1 MLHIMGSLPGA
12 AQAPSCST
20 RACFQPSATQA
31 LTARM
36 RVPSAVTA
44 HTGLRTSGQ
53 RGPLGTG
60 AQAALTAAASTIVIA
75 RFIALPI
82 APFWNERNRSTY
94 TVLAGLVPA
103 IHTHGLFEDYGW
115 PPQGRPRRFDAE
127 AQSEN

>member
-31 LTARM
+31 LTAWM

-44 HTGLRTSGQ
+44 QTGLRTSGQ
-53 RGPLGTG
+53 CGPFGTG
-60 AQAALTAAASTIVIA
+60 APAALTAAASTIVIA

-82 APFWNERNRSTY
+82 APFWKRTESIQY

-103 IHTHGLFEDYGW
+103 IDTHGLFEDYGW
-115 PPQGRPRRFDAE
+115 PPQGPR
-127 AQSEN
+127 